1 MSLSLYWNFDK
12 SVSTIVSTT
21 SSTIFSMKTVST
33 SVKPKSKNLRYTLDF
48 IGQN

>member
-21 SSTIFSMKTVST
+21 SSTIFSMKNGVN
-33 SVKPKSKNLRYTLDF
+33 KRKAEKQEFALRP
-48 IGQN
+48 